1 MASFHRPTPSP
12 FANSDATLSLVI
24 GKGPMPR
31 IIHLRPLATMV
42 GGSIAVLLLT
52 WYFVATVYIVFKD
65 EMLNRLMNQQAE
77 MQYAYE
83 DRLAALRNQIDK
95 VTSRQV
101 IDQNSLDGKLHEL
114 LSRQAQLET
123 RHAVVASL
131 AEQSGHAG
139 TRPFARPGMHQADS
153 ITTGAINSLAPSG
166 GNRDRKPSP
175 SFEPFELRNLP
186 QPDPRAVGGP
196 ANRLNHSQL
205 LDQPMSGRL
214 ALGELALE
222 VPASVAIASARDY
235 ADRVDKQQIAALE
248 SMEKR
253 ARANAERWS
262 RIVAETGLPSIR
274 FITDSKSSAQ
284 GGPMVPL
291 TSKTIGN
298 FEYKLSQAQFAIQ
311 QAQRI
316 RKVVIALPIDRP
328 LSAEHETTSG
338 FGARTDPFTRS
349 MAMHTGID
357 FRAPT
362 GAAVRATGGGKVIDA
377 GRMGGYGN
385 MVEIDHGHGVTTRY
399 AHLST
404 IEVDVGD
411 TVNKGEIIGRV
422 GSTGRSTGPH
432 LHYETRIDGD
442 AADPLRFM
450 RAGQKHGG
458 I

>member
-1 MASFHRPTPSP
+1 MASFHRPTLSP

-24 GKGPMPR
+24 GKGPLPR
-31 IIHLRPLATMV
+31 IIHLRPWAALI
-42 GGSIAVLLLT
+42 GGTLAVLLLT
-52 WYFVATVYIVFKD
+52 WYLVATVYIVFKD

-123 RHAVVASL
+123 RHAVVATL
-131 AEQSGHAG
+131 AEQSGLSAPRPVLRQS
-139 TRPFARPGMHQADS
+139 TRTMDPRTADPL
-153 ITTGAINSLAPSG
+153 TTGSVTSYAPVGTERAS
-166 GNRDRKPSP
+166 KPSP
-175 SFEPFELRNLP
+175 AFEPFELRNLP

-196 ANRLNHSQL
+196 AQRLNHSQL
-205 LDQPMSGRL
+205 LDHSM
-214 ALGELALE
+214 
-222 VPASVAIASARDY
+222 SVAAGTAAALTIASARDL
-235 ADRVDKQQIAALE
+235 ADRVENQQIAALDALE
-248 SMEKR
+248 HK
-253 ARANAERWS
+253 AKANSQRWS
-262 RIVAETGLPSIR
+262 RIVAETGMPANR
-274 FITDSKSSAQ
+274 FVTDGKSAAQ
-284 GGPMVPL
+284 GGPLVPMSSRQGGL
-291 TSKTIGN
+291 
-298 FEYKLSQAQFAIQ
+298 FEQKLSQTQFAIQ

-316 RKVVIALPIDRP
+316 RKVVTALPIDRP
-328 LSAEHETTSG
+328 LPVEHETTST

-362 GAAVRATGGGKVIDA
+362 GAAVRATGAGKVIDA

-399 AHLST
+399 AHLSS
-404 IEVDVGD
+404 IGVDAGD
-411 TVNKGEIIGRV
+411 TVTKGAIIGHV

-432 LHYETRIDGD
+432 LHYETRIDGE
-442 AADPLRFM
+442 ATDPLRFM